1 MMAERELGLGEM
13 KKKLQVLNGNSDGI
27 GVDHYHH
34 DSQSRSIPWE
44 LSKCKQ
50 RKKYYAL
57 WRTDCS

>member
-13 KKKLQVLNGNSDGI
+13 KKKMMVLHVLNGNSD

-44 LSKCKQ
+44 LSNCQ
-50 RKKYYAL
+50 
-57 WRTDCS
+57 